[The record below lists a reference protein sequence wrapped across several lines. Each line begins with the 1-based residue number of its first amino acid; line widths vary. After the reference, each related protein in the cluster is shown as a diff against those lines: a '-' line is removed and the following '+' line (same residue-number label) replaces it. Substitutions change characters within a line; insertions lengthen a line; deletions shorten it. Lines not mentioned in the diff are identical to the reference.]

1 MLRKTAY
8 SIQMSFK
15 VPDAEKR
22 LAEKAA
28 ESFDDLGSRLKLAI
42 NHLDILYIPF
52 KKYQEYDAQ
61 ELLEHRVIL
70 RRYRDQVQENFNDIM
85 GRSAF
90 CLKLMGEFGSDTQTA
105 DLMNSFQAHVADI
118 RKQVNRF
125 LGLFSNIGSAE
136 FMTAALAAIDLIKK
150 EASQLKQLINDR
162 ILTHIDTNI
171 LAKHWTA
178 NVADNYQNKVYEK
191 VPMIIQLFQER
202 QKAMNPDAPKS

>member
-1 MLRKTAY
+1 
-8 SIQMSFK
+8 MSFT

-22 LAEKAA
+22 IAEKAA
-28 ESFDDLGSRLKLAI
+28 ESFDDLSSRLKLAMS
-42 NHLDILYIPF
+42 HLDIMYVPF

-61 ELLEHRVIL
+61 ELQDNRIVL
-70 RRYRDQVQENFNDIM
+70 RRYRDQVQANFNDILNRA
-85 GRSAF
+85 GN
-90 CLKLMGEFGSDTQTA
+90 CLSLMGEFGSDTQTA

-136 FMTAALAAIDLIKK
+136 FMTAALAGIELIKK

-171 LAKHWTA
+171 LAKHWTS
-178 NVADNYQNKVYEK
+178 NLDNKYQNKVYEK
-191 VPMIIQLFQER
+191 LPMIIQLFQER
-202 QKAMNPDAPKS
+202 QKAMNTGAQES